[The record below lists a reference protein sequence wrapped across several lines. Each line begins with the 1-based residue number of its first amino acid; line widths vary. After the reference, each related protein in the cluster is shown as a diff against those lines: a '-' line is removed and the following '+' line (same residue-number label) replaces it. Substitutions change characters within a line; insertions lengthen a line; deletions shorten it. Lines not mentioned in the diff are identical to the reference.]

1 MPGAKSEPNGN
12 ALRAWFERFPRPMFR
27 KDFAQM
33 AGISHS
39 YLSQL
44 CSDRPPWPSRDV
56 AAAIERITGGEVT
69 IVDFVE
75 MPAPAR
81 TRRAA

>member
-1 MPGAKSEPNGN
+1 MPGAKSEENGN
-12 ALRAWFERFPRPMFR
+12 ALRRWFEKFPRPMFR
-27 KDFAQM
+27 KDFAQL

-56 AAAIERITGGEVT
+56 AAKIAEITGGEVT
-69 IVDFVE
+69 IADFVGMAGPE
-75 MPAPAR
+75 R
-81 TRRAA
+81 RRAA

>member
-12 ALRAWFERFPRPMFR
+12 ALRAWFEKFPRPMFR
-27 KDFAQM
+27 KDFAQL

-56 AAAIERITGGEVT
+56 AAKIEEITSGEVT
-69 IVDFVE
+69 IVDFVGMAGPE
-75 MPAPAR
+75 R
-81 TRRAA
+81 RQRAA